1 MSIEQIVNSWKSEE
15 DELDPLLPANP
26 VGRELSEEELED
38 VTGGFCSILGCSCNG
53 TEMTH

>member
-1 MSIEQIVNSWKSEE
+1 MNRWKSEE

-38 VTGGFCSILGCSCNG
+38 VTGGVCIGCSWYM
-53 TEMTH
+53 TENIQ